1 MSQEQI
7 IPEHVCG
14 TCGKNFKN
22 AKGLQGHMRLAHE
35 HPTKDDS
42 AKEYIDSAISEMQA
56 EMRRRLEKFDNGSAE
71 IVCKDCG
78 QFLGR
83 NKSQVED
90 LTGCPKCGSTK
101 ATTLR
106 DGSDQRITVIGRLL
120 ESVMDALVRVDDRV
134 RFCED
139 DIKGL
144 RYIGVSP
151 SKFTLEHVS
160 EVKK

>member
-1 MSQEQI
+1 
-7 IPEHVCG
+7 
-14 TCGKNFKN
+14 
-22 AKGLQGHMRLAHE
+22 
-35 HPTKDDS
+35 
-42 AKEYIDSAISEMQA
+42 
-56 EMRRRLEKFDNGSAE
+56 
-71 IVCKDCG
+71 
-78 QFLGR
+78 
-83 NKSQVED
+83 
-90 LTGCPKCGSTK
+90 
-101 ATTLR
+101 
-106 DGSDQRITVIGRLL
+106 L